1 MPTSSNTRHAASNL
15 SSDQRGAPTETT
27 PLNNNT
33 FPSRLD
39 SKMDSDTKKV
49 VTKVVI
55 DVILLLCGKNLK
67 NSPNVFDWSQNLIYF
82 SWLSNFDFLPFW
94 SSLRAWIFLWWRI
107 ADASVPWINCDEHC
121 ALQHWTYCPYNFN
134 YYHWVHKM
142 EIWNGWSKRD
152 DRFWIWNSFLGPER
166 LQICWTFVFW
176 SLLQSSHHRHRKIC
190 DRTISTAFHK
200 SMHADNAW
208 KHNLWWFN

>member
-67 NSPNVFDWSQNLIYF
+67 NSPNVFD
-82 SWLSNFDFLPFW
+82 
-94 SSLRAWIFLWWRI
+94 
-107 ADASVPWINCDEHC
+107 
-121 ALQHWTYCPYNFN
+121 
-134 YYHWVHKM
+134 
-142 EIWNGWSKRD
+142 
-152 DRFWIWNSFLGPER
+152 
-166 LQICWTFVFW
+166 
-176 SLLQSSHHRHRKIC
+176 
-190 DRTISTAFHK
+190 
-200 SMHADNAW
+200 
-208 KHNLWWFN
+208 